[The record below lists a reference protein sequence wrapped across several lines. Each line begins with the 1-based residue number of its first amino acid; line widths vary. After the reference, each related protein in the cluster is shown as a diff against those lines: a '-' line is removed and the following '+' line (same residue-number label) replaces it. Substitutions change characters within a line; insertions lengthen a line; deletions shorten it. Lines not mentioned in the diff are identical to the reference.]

1 MGSAVMRVLEHRP
14 LSSGAAIGVVTL
26 ELPSGMVLH
35 GCMVLSKDGRR
46 WVNPPSKIRVWSGE
60 VQTSID
66 RRPIYDPVVTFA
78 SRDKADAFSALALAA
93 LDAYLAE
100 DPLLG

>member
-1 MGSAVMRVLEHRP
+1 MGSAATVLEHVP
-14 LSSGAAIGVVTL
+14 LSSGAAVGVITI

-35 GCMVLSKDGRR
+35 GCMVFAKDGRR
-46 WVNPPSKIRVWSGE
+46 WVMPPSKVRVWSGE
-60 VQTSID
+60 VQLAIN
-66 RRPIYDPVVTFA
+66 RKPIYDPVVTFA
-78 SRDKADAFSALALAA
+78 DRARADAFSSLALAA